1 MVGFSTDDPLFI
13 SVLIDNSCCCY
24 SCVYR
29 TVEQWNYIPLYSL
42 NNCHVSFPIMEQF
55 LLHWVVNNRSPL

>member
-13 SVLIDNSCCCY
+13 SVLINNSCSCY

-29 TVEQWNYIPLYSL
+29 TVEQCLVSYYGTVFASL
-42 NNCHVSFPIMEQF
+42 GSE
-55 LLHWVVNNRSPL
+55 